1 VEIGVITV
9 SHYDEYYEELA
20 EARRKVVYSQQ
31 KEKENKLKSL
41 GYSDEE
47 IIKLKELKKALSVLD

>member
-1 VEIGVITV
+1 MG
-9 SHYDEYYEELA
+9 HYDEYYEELA

-47 IIKLKELKKALSVLD
+47 ITKLRELKNALSILD